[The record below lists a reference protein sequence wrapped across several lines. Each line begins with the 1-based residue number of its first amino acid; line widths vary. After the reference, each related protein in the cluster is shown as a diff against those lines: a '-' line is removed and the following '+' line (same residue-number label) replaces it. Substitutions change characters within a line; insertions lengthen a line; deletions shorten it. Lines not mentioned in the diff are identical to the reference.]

1 MSQIWTY
8 NIVELLQLHGTYLDF
23 KNSIVH
29 LKFEFNW
36 ESVFYLVT
44 KNPLS
49 ENVKKCFWNSLSVF
63 MIDFLSR
70 NRAPKAHVS

>member
-8 NIVELLQLHGTYLDF
+8 DIVELLQLHGTYLDF

-49 ENVKKCFWNSLSVF
+49 ENVKKCF
-63 MIDFLSR
+63 
-70 NRAPKAHVS
+70 